1 MKTYV
6 LKRLLLMIPTLLGI
20 TALTFA
26 IIQLA
31 PGDPAMLRI
40 GSSLQGTIGEQQLAQ
55 AIIEKTRKEFGL
67 DETLPDKYVF
77 WLRRI
82 NRSLGALASRLP
94 DKYFFWLRRIL
105 GSERI
110 ADWISRMTAQYL
122 IWLKKIATLDF
133 GRSYKDNRPVMERIW
148 ERLPITLQLNII
160 SIILV
165 YVLAIPIG
173 IFSSTHQYSFSEKVT
188 TVFLFILYSLPSF
201 WVATLLILFLGGG
214 DYLHWFPIT
223 GISSLNAD
231 QMRWFPWLLDRLWH
245 LVLPVAC
252 LTYGALAYVSR
263 QMRAG
268 MLETIRQDYIRTA
281 RAKGLPEKAV
291 IFKHALRNSLIP
303 IVTLLGFLLP
313 ALFGGSVIIESIF
326 TIPGMGQL
334 GFEAI
339 LSRDYPVIM
348 AIEVI
353 AAFLTLLGLL
363 VSDLCY
369 ALVNPTIS
377 LEVQ

>member
-40 GSSLQGTIGEQQLAQ
+40 GSSLQGSIGEQQLAQ

-67 DETLPDKYVF
+67 DQPIHIQY
-77 WLRRI
+77 WL
-82 NRSLGALASRLP
+82 
-94 DKYFFWLRRIL
+94 
-105 GSERI
+105 
-110 ADWISRMTAQYL
+110 
-122 IWLKKIATLDF
+122 WLKKIATLDF
-133 GRSYKDNRPVMERIW
+133 GRSYKDNRPVMDRIW

-173 IFSSTHQYSFSEKVT
+173 IYSSTHQYSISEKVT

-281 RAKGLPEKAV
+281 RAKGLTEKAV
-291 IFKHALRNSLIP
+291 IYKHALRNSLIP

>member
-1 MKTYV
+1 MKTIPDEIPAHESSSPSFGSNGMKTYL
-6 LKRLLLMIPTLLGI
+6 LKRLLLMIPTMLGI
-20 TALTFA
+20 TVITFV
-26 IIQLA
+26 IIRLA
-31 PGDPAMLRI
+31 PGDPAAMRI
-40 GSSLQGTIGEQQLAQ
+40 GSGSQGMIGNQQLARE
-55 AIIEKTRKEFGL
+55 IIEKTRQQFGL
-67 DETLPDKYVF
+67 DKPMHVQF
-77 WLRRI
+77 WL
-82 NRSLGALASRLP
+82 
-94 DKYFFWLRRIL
+94 
-105 GSERI
+105 
-110 ADWISRMTAQYL
+110 
-122 IWLKKIATLDF
+122 WLKRVATLDF
-133 GRSYKDNRPVMERIW
+133 GRSYRDNRLVMERIW
-148 ERLPITLQLNII
+148 ERLPVTLQLNII
-160 SIILV
+160 SLILV
-165 YVLAIPIG
+165 YLLAVPIG
-173 IFSSTHQYSFSEKVT
+173 IYSSTHQYTLPEKFS

-231 QMRWFPWLLDRLWH
+231 QMPFFERLLDRLWH
-245 LVLPVAC
+245 LVLPVLC
-252 LTYGALAYVSR
+252 LTYGGLAYVSR

-281 RAKGLPEKAV
+281 RAKGLSEKVV
-291 IFKHALRNSLIP
+291 IYKHALRNSLIP

-363 VSDLCY
+363 ISDLCY

-377 LEVQ
+377 LEGQ

>member
-40 GSSLQGTIGEQQLAQ
+40 GSSLQGSIGEQQLAQ

-67 DETLPDKYVF
+67 DRPIHIQY
-77 WLRRI
+77 WL
-82 NRSLGALASRLP
+82 
-94 DKYFFWLRRIL
+94 
-105 GSERI
+105 
-110 ADWISRMTAQYL
+110 
-122 IWLKKIATLDF
+122 WLKKIATLDF
-133 GRSYKDNRPVMERIW
+133 GRSYKDNRPVMDRIW

-173 IFSSTHQYSFSEKVT
+173 IYSSTHQYSISEKVT

-281 RAKGLPEKAV
+281 RAKGLTEKAV
-291 IFKHALRNSLIP
+291 IYKHALRNSLIP

>member
-40 GSSLQGTIGEQQLAQ
+40 GSSLQGSIGEQQLAQ

-67 DETLPDKYVF
+67 DQPIHIQY
-77 WLRRI
+77 WL
-82 NRSLGALASRLP
+82 
-94 DKYFFWLRRIL
+94 
-105 GSERI
+105 
-110 ADWISRMTAQYL
+110 
-122 IWLKKIATLDF
+122 WLKKIATLDF
-133 GRSYKDNRPVMERIW
+133 GRSYKDNRPVMDRIW

-173 IFSSTHQYSFSEKVT
+173 IYSSTHQYSVSEKVT

-281 RAKGLPEKAV
+281 RAKGLTEKAV
-291 IFKHALRNSLIP
+291 IYKHALRNSLIP

-377 LEVQ
+377 LEAQ

>member
-40 GSSLQGTIGEQQLAQ
+40 GSSLQGSIGEQQLAQ

-67 DETLPDKYVF
+67 DQPIHIQY
-77 WLRRI
+77 WL
-82 NRSLGALASRLP
+82 
-94 DKYFFWLRRIL
+94 
-105 GSERI
+105 
-110 ADWISRMTAQYL
+110 
-122 IWLKKIATLDF
+122 WLKKIATLDF
-133 GRSYKDNRPVMERIW
+133 GRSYKDNRPVMDRIW

-165 YVLAIPIG
+165 YVLAIHIG
-173 IFSSTHQYSFSEKVT
+173 IYSSTHQYSVSEKVT

-281 RAKGLPEKAV
+281 RAKGLTEKAV
-291 IFKHALRNSLIP
+291 IYKHALRNSLIP

-377 LEVQ
+377 LEAQ

>member
-40 GSSLQGTIGEQQLAQ
+40 GSSLQGSIGEQQLAQ

-67 DETLPDKYVF
+67 DRPIHIQY
-77 WLRRI
+77 WL
-82 NRSLGALASRLP
+82 
-94 DKYFFWLRRIL
+94 
-105 GSERI
+105 
-110 ADWISRMTAQYL
+110 
-122 IWLKKIATLDF
+122 WLKKIATLDF
-133 GRSYKDNRPVMERIW
+133 GRSYKDNRPVMDRIW

-173 IFSSTHQYSFSEKVT
+173 IYSSTHQYSVSEKVT

-281 RAKGLPEKAV
+281 RAKGLTEKAV
-291 IFKHALRNSLIP
+291 IYKHALRNSLIP

-377 LEVQ
+377 LEAQ